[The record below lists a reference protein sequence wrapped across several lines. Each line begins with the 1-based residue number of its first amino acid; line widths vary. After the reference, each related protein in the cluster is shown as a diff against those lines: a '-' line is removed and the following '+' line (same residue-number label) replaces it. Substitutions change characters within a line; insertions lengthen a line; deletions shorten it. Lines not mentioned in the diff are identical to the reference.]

1 MTAPTL
7 EEDDRGSSAAA
18 AAANET
24 NASDHDEQQH
34 GVDVT
39 VVATADNVVEE
50 DEEVQAATA
59 AGAAPP
65 TSPSINPADPSL
77 PSAHSH
83 RLNASVWS
91 TVPDLDLS
99 KLELPI
105 DVIPPHVPSLKE
117 CAAHQIR
124 ALLQREGPNMTRD
137 EEDAIDDGF
146 VMCDLNVVRNKYLAW
161 RRMFPTLRPF
171 FALKCNPD
179 PMVAGVLGQLGS
191 GFDCAS
197 VPEIVLALA
206 STDNDPSALIYANPQ
221 RAEKDLE
228 AALRRNVKTL
238 TFDGAEELHKVH
250 RIHQKLVDQHQQQFV
265 GDDANP
271 PPPPLSPPDMVLR
284 ILVPDKHS
292 TVPLGEKFGVPPGQ
306 IEALAELAADL
317 HLPIVGV
324 SFHCGSGNH
333 DPDAYRIAVELA
345 HDASRTIEQV
355 YVRRGSLDHRCWLLD
370 IGGGFPGRDGWGA
383 DIGRFVGASEPLS
396 SSGSELVLLQ
406 ADQDGETARKVAETV
421 RPVLEQLYP
430 SIAQENEGPASTS
443 TLYSSAAPI
452 QFMAEPGRYFVEAAF
467 ALCSR
472 IYRVKVEE
480 VSDDDDGGRT
490 NKRQHRHYYIGQG
503 VQGLFKDC
511 VLCGES
517 FLPVPYSIEPDRE
530 ANDSVPCTIHGPS
543 GEEYD
548 VVCRD
553 YLLPPLEVDDWLI
566 FDRMGAYTLSI
577 AARSGRPAIRYVM
590 GGSQLPLQ
598 QP

>member
-1 MTAPTL
+1 
-7 EEDDRGSSAAA
+7 
-18 AAANET
+18 
-24 NASDHDEQQH
+24 
-34 GVDVT
+34 
-39 VVATADNVVEE
+39 
-50 DEEVQAATA
+50 
-59 AGAAPP
+59 
-65 TSPSINPADPSL
+65 
-77 PSAHSH
+77 
-83 RLNASVWS
+83 
-91 TVPDLDLS
+91 
-99 KLELPI
+99 
-105 DVIPPHVPSLKE
+105 
-117 CAAHQIR
+117 
-124 ALLQREGPNMTRD
+124 
-137 EEDAIDDGF
+137 
-146 VMCDLNVVRNKYLAW
+146 
-161 RRMFPTLRPF
+161 
-171 FALKCNPD
+171 
-179 PMVAGVLGQLGS
+179 
-191 GFDCAS
+191 
-197 VPEIVLALA
+197 LALS

-250 RIHQKLVDQHQQQFV
+250 RIHQKLVDQHQHQLLV

-271 PPPPLSPPDMVLR
+271 PPPPPPSPPDMVLR

-317 HLPIVGV
+317 DLPIVGV

-333 DPDAYRIAVELA
+333 DPDAYRVAVELA

-355 YVRRGSLDHRCWLLD
+355 YARRGSLDHRCWLLD

-383 DIGRFVGASEPLS
+383 DLGRFVGATEPLTS
-396 SSGSELVLLQ
+396 ESELLLMQ
-406 ADQDGETARKVAETV
+406 ADRDGETARKVAETV
-421 RPVLEQLYP
+421 VPVLEQLYP
-430 SIAQENEGPASTS
+430 SIAQENEGSASTS
-443 TLYSSAAPI
+443 TSTLAAPI

-480 VSDDDDGGRT
+480 VSDDDDGGST

-511 VLCGES
+511 ILCGES
-517 FLPVPYSIEPDRE
+517 FLPVPYSIQPDRE
-530 ANDSVPCTIHGPS
+530 AKDSVPCTIHGPS

-590 GGSQLPLQ
+590 GGSQLPLP

>member
-1 MTAPTL
+1 MTAPAVA
-7 EEDDRGSSAAA
+7 EEDRGSAVAK
-18 AAANET
+18 N
-24 NASDHDEQQH
+24 NDEQQQH
-34 GVDVT
+34 GEIVVDV
-39 VVATADNVVEE
+39 AAASDNVLEAESAQDDADV
-50 DEEVQAATA
+50 
-59 AGAAPP
+59 APLTTT
-65 TSPSINPADPSL
+65 TSADPADPPFPLS
-77 PSAHSH
+77 SDSY
-83 RLNASVWS
+83 RLNANVWPD
-91 TVPDLDLS
+91 VPDLDLS

-105 DVIPPHVPSLKE
+105 DVIPSHVSSLKE
-117 CAAHQIR
+117 CAAHQIQS
-124 ALLQREGPNMTRD
+124 LLKKEGPNMTRD

-146 VMCDLNVVRNKYLAW
+146 VMCDLNVVKNKYVAW
-161 RRMFPTLRPF
+161 RQMFPTLRPF

-179 PMVAGVLGQLGS
+179 PMVAGILGQLGA

-197 VPEIVLALA
+197 VPEIGLALA
-206 STDNDPSALIYANPQ
+206 STNSDPSSLIYANPQ

-238 TFDGAEELHKVH
+238 TFDGIEELNKVH
-250 RIHQKLVDQHQQQFV
+250 RIHQKIVDQHQPLEDE
-265 GDDANP
+265 GHNSP
-271 PPPPLSPPDMVLR
+271 PPSPPDMVLR

-292 TVPLGEKFGVPPGQ
+292 TVPLGEKFGVPPEQ
-306 IEALAELAADL
+306 IEALAEMAADM

-345 HDASRTIEQV
+345 HDATQTIERV
-355 YVRRGSLDHRCWLLD
+355 YERRGVQDHKCWLLD
-370 IGGGFPGRDGWGA
+370 IGGGFPGRDGCGA
-383 DIGRFVGASEPLS
+383 DLGRFVGSSEPLS
-396 SSGSELVLLQ
+396 DVDAE
-406 ADQDGETARKVAETV
+406 QDGETARKVAETV
-421 RPVLEQLYP
+421 VPVLEQLYP
-430 SIAQENEGPASTS
+430 SSNVNDKGSTS
-443 TLYSSAAPI
+443 TSAPV

-480 VSDDDDGGRT
+480 LCDDDGA

-511 VLCGES
+511 ILCGES
-517 FLPVPYSIEPDRE
+517 FLPVPYSIQPDRE
-530 ANDSVPCTIHGPS
+530 AKDSVPCTIHGPS

-590 GGSQLPLQ
+590 GASQLPS
-598 QP
+598 PASV